1 MISYFLVEWKSRAV
15 IVTLVSAH
23 IRMAKQWNSVDRKPE
38 KLLSYYQK
46 KS

>member
-1 MISYFLVEWKSRAV
+1 MLSYFLVEWKSRVV

-23 IRMAKQWNSVDRKPE
+23 IRMAKQSNSVDKKPE
-38 KLLSYYQK
+38 KPLSYYQK